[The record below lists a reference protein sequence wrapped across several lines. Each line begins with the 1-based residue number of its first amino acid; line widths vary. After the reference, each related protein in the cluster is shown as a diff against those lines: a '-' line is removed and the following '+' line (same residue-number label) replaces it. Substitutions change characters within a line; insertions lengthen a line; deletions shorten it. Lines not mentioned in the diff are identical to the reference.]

1 MRDAVTAGETAL
13 TLEARYRRWMEA
25 GPAYQRGDLERLR
38 AFRPQFSPMAVYVH
52 VAMEGMRRG

>member
-1 MRDAVTAGETAL
+1 MTAGETAL